1 LKSRQISLHVYRE
14 FQMPRMHASG
24 RLGWIRRLRSP
35 TKSVK
40 SAETS
45 VNVPWH
51 EQLMSEAH

>member
-1 LKSRQISLHVYRE
+1 VYRE